1 MGMKISEIL
10 KLPTNELSLVLEG
23 LVYEYEKLKK
33 GIESAVDPDRKK
45 MTTINRKIIKVTIE
59 LRHRGWEAIECEG
72 KVEYK
77 PLYNGMKQE
86 NLI

>member
-1 MGMKISEIL
+1 MKINDVLE
-10 KLPTNELSLVLEG
+10 LPTNELALVLEG
-23 LVYEYEKLKK
+23 LVSDYYALKI

-59 LRHRGWEAIECEG
+59 LRHRGWEAVDREG